1 VALCTRLFMAFY
13 FGGMEGI
20 ILMYKL
26 VNGGSARVAKGK
38 EGRGRKKGACGSGD
52 SCTFHPCKN
61 VW

>member
-1 VALCTRLFMAFY
+1 MAFY

-20 ILMYKL
+20 ILMYNL